1 MQMRGNTMRM
11 QACVLMLTLYA
22 AQAAAVN
29 GVVGPGNCNEAGFN
43 SVLATVDGSGGGTI
57 TFNCGTATIP
67 FTGYK
72 QIANAVTIDGGGTIT
87 FDGNNA
93 SPLFQVFFS
102 STTTLK
108 RLTLRRG
115 VLGDVHA
122 LENFGT
128 LVLDRVRVIDNVSS
142 ESPVM
147 NYGMLTVR
155 SSTFSGNRATS
166 STLGDGGAIANPS
179 GEVQVSGST
188 FNGNSA
194 ARYGGAIYSEGP
206 LSVTNSTF
214 NANSGSAGGGAVYQT
229 GNGASEIDFSTL
241 VGNTAPYG
249 AGIYNEGSGNASL
262 TISRSILAANTT
274 GNCDGVLLSGG
285 YNLWSGPQNCAFSQ
299 PGDAQATLTMGAL
312 AANGGPTLTMLPAA
326 GNPAINHVP
335 SAQCPIHVDQRGAGR
350 PFGAGCDSGAV
361 EVGSPIDV
369 IFQDG
374 FD

>member
-1 MQMRGNTMRM
+1 MRGNTMWVR
-11 QACVLMLTLYA
+11 ACMLMFALYA
-22 AQAAAVN
+22 AEVAAVD
-29 GVVGPGNCNEAGFN
+29 GVVGPGNCNEGGFD

-57 TFNCGTATIP
+57 TFNCGTATIV
-67 FTGYK
+67 FTAYK
-72 QIANAVTIDGGGTIT
+72 QIANAVVIDGGGSIT

-93 SPLFQVFFS
+93 SALFQVFFS

-115 VLGDVHA
+115 EFLDVHA

-128 LVLDRVRVIDNVSS
+128 LVLDRVRVLDNVSS
-142 ESPVM
+142 ESPLM
-147 NYGMLTVR
+147 NYGTLTVR
-155 SSTFSGNRATS
+155 SSTFSGNQATS
-166 STLGDGGAIANPS
+166 AGSGDGGALANPS
-179 GEVQVSGST
+179 GEVQISGST

-214 NANSGSAGGGAVYQT
+214 NANSGNAGGGAVYQT
-229 GNGASEIDFSTL
+229 GSGASDIDFSTF
-241 VGNTAPYG
+241 VDNSAPYG
-249 AGIYNEGSGNASL
+249 AGIYNEGSGNATL
-262 TISRSILAANTT
+262 TISRSILAGNTT

-285 YNLWSGPQNCAFSQ
+285 YNLWSGPQNCPFSQ

-312 AANGGPTLTMLPAA
+312 ANNGGPTLTMLPAA

-335 SAQCPIHVDQRGAGR
+335 AAQCPINVDQRGAGR

-361 EVGSPIDV
+361 EAGSPVDL
-369 IFQDG
+369 IFRDG

>member
-1 MQMRGNTMRM
+1 MRGYM
-11 QACVLMLTLYA
+11 MLVRTGLPLCTLALYA

-72 QIANAVTIDGGGTIT
+72 QIANAVTIDGGGSIT
-87 FDGNNA
+87 LDGNNA
-93 SPLFQVFFS
+93 SALFQVFSS

-128 LVLDRVRVIDNVSS
+128 LVLDRVRVADNVSS

-147 NYGMLTVR
+147 NYGALTVR
-155 SSTFSGNRATS
+155 SSTFSGNQATA
-166 STLGDGGAIANPS
+166 GDGGAIANPS
-179 GEVQVSGST
+179 GTVQVSGST

-194 ARYGGAIYSEGP
+194 ANHGGAIYSEGP

-229 GNGASEIDFSTL
+229 GSGASEIDFSTF
-241 VGNTAPYG
+241 VGNTAPFG
-249 AGIYNEGSGNASL
+249 AGVYNDSGGTATL
-262 TISRSILAANTT
+262 QISRSILAGNTT
-274 GNCDGVLLSGG
+274 GNCDGVLISGG
-285 YNLWSGPQNCAFSQ
+285 YNLWSGPQNCGFIQ
-299 PGDAQATLTMGAL
+299 PGDTQATLTMGVL
-312 AANGGPTLTMLPAA
+312 TNNGGPTLTMLPAA

-335 SAQCPIHVDQRGAGR
+335 SAQCAIHVDQRGAGR
-350 PFGAGCDSGAV
+350 PFGADCDSGAV
-361 EVGSPIDV
+361 EVGSPVDV